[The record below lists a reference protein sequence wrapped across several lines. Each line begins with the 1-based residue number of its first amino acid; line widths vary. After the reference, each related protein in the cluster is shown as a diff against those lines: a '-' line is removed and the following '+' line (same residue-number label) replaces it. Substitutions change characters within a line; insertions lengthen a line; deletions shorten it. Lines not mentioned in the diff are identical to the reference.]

1 MDSVGHRGQPDRAGK
16 TDQVGRDGH
25 AHFMTPALQLSPNSN
40 GRFDIAASAI
50 TCHGKF
56 HDGIDLPDI

>member
-1 MDSVGHRGQPDRAGK
+1 
-16 TDQVGRDGH
+16 
-25 AHFMTPALQLSPNSN
+25 MTPALQLSPNGN